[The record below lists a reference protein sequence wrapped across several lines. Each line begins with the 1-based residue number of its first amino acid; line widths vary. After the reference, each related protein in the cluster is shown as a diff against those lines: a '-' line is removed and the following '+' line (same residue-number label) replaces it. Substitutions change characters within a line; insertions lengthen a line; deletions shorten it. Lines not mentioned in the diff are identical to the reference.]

1 MHPWHRSPDVLPME
15 DRFQSTALC
24 HTNMTVHATTAVAA
38 PIAPPGFCNRGEV
51 RYGSIWGLEY
61 EVPPSQLYCLCI
73 NLALCSTAVQCI
85 CRVIRR
91 SSMTFYTYCI
101 IFGRQ
106 PIGGKLPPFP
116 LAAPLGGAKQSKQA
130 DHCRCKA
137 GQPGRWETGNRNA
150 AFRYN
155 FIHACQRQRSEKTFY
170 SFTVNLLLL

>member
-1 MHPWHRSPDVLPME
+1 ME

-61 EVPPSQLYCLCI
+61 EVPQSQLYCLCI
-73 NLALCSTAVQCI
+73 NLTLCSTAVQCI

-116 LAAPLGGAKQSKQA
+116 PGGATGRRQA
-130 DHCRCKA
+130 VKT
-137 GQPGRWETGNRNA
+137 GRSLQVQGRSAWSVGNRKPE
-150 AFRYN
+150 RC
-155 FIHACQRQRSEKTFY
+155 ISLQFY
-170 SFTVNLLLL
+170 TCMSASKIREDILQFYGKSFTSVK